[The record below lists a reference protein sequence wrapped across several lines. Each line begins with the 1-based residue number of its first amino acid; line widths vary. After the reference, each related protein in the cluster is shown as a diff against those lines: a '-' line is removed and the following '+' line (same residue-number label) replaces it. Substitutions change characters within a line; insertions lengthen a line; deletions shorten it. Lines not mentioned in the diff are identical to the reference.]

1 MFKITLKNNKVFSCE
16 ENQTIFEAAKL
27 NGIALEH
34 SCLKARCRSCVV
46 NIVKGDTKDKLDDLV
61 LSPEDKKQKITLSCN
76 AIPTSDVILD
86 VEDLGD
92 VILYDQRLLSINY

>member
-46 NIVKGDTKDKLDDLV
+46 KLLKGDTKDKLDDLV
-61 LSPEDKKQKITLSCN
+61 LSQMIKNKILHFP
-76 AIPTSDVILD
+76 AM
-86 VEDLGD
+86 
-92 VILYDQRLLSINY
+92 QFHLLT